1 MGERSALGPAGVA
14 ASWTGEGLAIEER
27 PALGAIAV
35 RLRGATDRRL
45 ASAALGLDLEAPAG
59 TAREGAGRTALR
71 LGPDEWLILC
81 GRTEERALAA
91 ELIGV
96 LAGHSGAAV
105 PIGNGTVGLEVHG
118 PKARAFLAKGTSL
131 DLHPRVSK
139 PGRCA
144 VTGFGRIRVT
154 LWQREADRFLLLV
167 GRSFSRSFWDWARDV
182 AQEWAR

>member
-1 MGERSALGPAGVA
+1 MGERSALGPTGAPGRWA
-14 ASWTGEGLAIEER
+14 GEGLDIEER
-27 PALGAIAV
+27 PALGAISV
-35 RLRGATDRRL
+35 RLRGETERRL
-45 ASAALGLDLEAPAG
+45 ASAATGLDLEAPVG
-59 TAREGAGRTALR
+59 TARDGAGRAALR

-81 GRTEERALAA
+81 GRAEEHGLASELLGALTAR
-91 ELIGV
+91 
-96 LAGHSGAAV
+96 SGSAV
-105 PIGNGTVGLEVHG
+105 PLGNGTVGLEVHG

-131 DLHPRVSK
+131 DLHPRVWK

-144 VTGFGRIRVT
+144 VTGFGKVRVT